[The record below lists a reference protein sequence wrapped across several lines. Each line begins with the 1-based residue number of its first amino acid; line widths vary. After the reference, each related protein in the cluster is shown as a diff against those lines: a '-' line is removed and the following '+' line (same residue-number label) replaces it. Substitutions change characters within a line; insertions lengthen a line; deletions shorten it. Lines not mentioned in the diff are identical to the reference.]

1 MVTVIATIDGRQQ
14 KVGSTSFRVRKLPD
28 PMPYIAYPDANGGE
42 NRYKGSK
49 PFSKTLLLQAQGI
62 SAAIDDDMLNVA
74 YKALN
79 VTIDYARSKYKG
91 TGAGKSQKDT
101 M

>member
-1 MVTVIATIDGRQQ
+1 MFLTSKGRKQNEYRIFLRFI
-14 KVGSTSFRVRKLPD
+14 KNKHNNWKEYESKNDDYGCNDDYDDIGSRCTD
-28 PMPYIAYPDANGGE
+28 
-42 NRYKGSK
+42 RYLK
-49 PFSKTLLLQAQGI
+49 PTYSHNLV
-62 SAAIDDDMLNVA
+62 LNVA

-91 TGAGKSQKDT
+91 TGAGKSQKDR